1 MREAN
6 RCVSSSV
13 SVALK
18 IGATIGALFGKYAT
32 LKVFASG
39 GIDAPESEYFTVQAV
54 SSEIAAQKSINSLLI
69 TPQFQDP

>member
-1 MREAN
+1 
-6 RCVSSSV
+6 V

-39 GIDAPESEYFTVQAV
+39 GIDAPESEYFTVQPTN
-54 SSEIAAQKSINSLLI
+54 SIIAAKESINNFFIPLYQAL
-69 TPQFQDP
+69 